1 MKKFTGKIFAG
12 VFTAAIMASAAFVT
26 VGAADYSANPD
37 YGKPAAP
44 AVEVKKDDVATAVAA
59 AKDNA
64 DVKVVEIKVE
74 DDKGAKLSKD
84 VVTEIKGSTKPVAF
98 KNDEYTVTIDPKKV
112 TDKVPENIDLS
123 MGVTPVAEETKLA
136 KDVTVPAGAVMV
148 VPAAKGDFGMTVQ
161 VTVPANGIDKTKAKL
176 YYVADDGKV
185 TEVKDALK
193 FEGDNAVITIS
204 HASSY
209 VISEEAVK
217 GKEGSPDTGVTL
229 PIALVALAGGSV
241 AVSAIAAK
249 KRK

>member
-26 VGAADYSANPD
+26 VGAADYSADPD
-37 YGKPAAP
+37 YGKPTAP
-44 AVEVKKDDVATAVAA
+44 AVEV
-59 AKDNA
+59 AKA
-64 DVKVVEIKVE
+64 DVTAAITAATGDVVEISTTA
-74 DDKGAKLSKD
+74 GAKVDAD
-84 VVTEIKGSTKPVAF
+84 VIAEIKGQTKPVAF
-98 KNDEYTVTIDPKKV
+98 KNDAYTVTIDPTKI
-112 TDKVPENIDLS
+112 TDDAKAIDLS

-136 KDVTVPAGAVMV
+136 NDVTVPEGAVMV
-148 VPAAKGDFGMTVQ
+148 VPAAKGEFGMTVE
-161 VTVPANGIDKTKAKL
+161 VTVPAKGIDKTKAKL